1 MAIIRWDPF
10 RDMMTLRERMNRLFD
25 ETYGSKE
32 EETDIKRG
40 VWAPT
45 VDIHESEK
53 KLVLTAELPG
63 LKEEDVEVNI
73 DGNTLS
79 ISGKREFEEETKKED
94 YHRIERS
101 YGSFFRSFTLP
112 SYIDQEKV
120 KAEYD
125 NGLLKV
131 TMPKK
136 PELKPKKVKVLKG
149 AKSKEKKQ
157 E

>member
-25 ETYGSKE
+25 ETYGGKE
-32 EETDIKRG
+32 EESDIKRG

-45 VDIHESEK
+45 VDIHESDK

-63 LKEEDVEVNI
+63 LKEEDVDVNI
-73 DGNTLS
+73 DGNTIS

-136 PELKPKKVKVLKG
+136 SELKPKKVKVLKG
-149 AKSKEKKQ
+149 AKSKEK

>member
-1 MAIIRWDPF
+1 MTIICGDPF
-10 RDMMTLRERMNRLFD
+10 RDMMTLREKMNRLFD
-25 ETYGSKE
+25 ETYRGKE
-32 EETDIKRG
+32 EETDIKTG
-40 VWAPT
+40 VWTPT
-45 VDIHESEK
+45 VDIHESNK
-53 KLVLTAELPG
+53 NLVLTAELPG
-63 LKEEDVEVNI
+63 IKEEDVEVNI

-112 SYIDQEKV
+112 SYIDQENV

-149 AKSKEKKQ
+149 AKSKEKK
-157 E
+157 

>member
-1 MAIIRWDPF
+1 MAIIRWDPLREMETF
-10 RDMMTLRERMNRLFD
+10 RERMNRLFN
-25 ETYGSKE
+25 ETFTGRE
-32 EETDIKRG
+32 EDTDIKSG
-40 VWAPT
+40 IWSPV
-45 VDIHESEK
+45 VDIHESDK
-53 KLVLTAELPG
+53 NLVLTAELPG

-79 ISGKREFEEETKKED
+79 ISGKREFEEETKKDD

-149 AKSKEKKQ
+149 AESKKK
-157 E
+157 

>member
-32 EETDIKRG
+32 EETDIKTG
-40 VWAPT
+40 VWSPA
-45 VDIHESEK
+45 VDIHESDK
-53 KLVLTAELPG
+53 NLVLTAELPG
-63 LKEEDVEVNI
+63 IKEEDVEVNI

-79 ISGKREFEEETKKED
+79 ISGKREFEEEAKKDD

-112 SYIDQEKV
+112 SYIDQDKV

-149 AKSKEKKQ
+149 AKSKEKK
-157 E
+157 